1 MDELFGQFAGYQPRK
16 KIASGGIADIYEATD
31 LKTGQKVVL
40 KILKE
45 EWSGNEEIRWK
56 FQLEA
61 TLQTTILN
69 PHIVQVYD
77 ILNTAGHLIMVQ
89 EFVEGISLW
98 HQFKKAKWISEEQR
112 QQIALQLA
120 DGVSAI
126 HHEDIIHCDLKPL
139 NLILESSSGLL
150 KICDFGNAVSLDQ
163 IQDGSWKR
171 SDLIWGSP
179 LYMAPEQCRGEI
191 VSKATD
197 VYAIGIIL
205 YRLYAGQLPLYS
217 EDADAVINMQCS
229 VEPYPPDRLNP
240 EIPGWLNELIQ
251 KAVQKQPHERY
262 PDADALYQALS
273 LGYNMG
279 QGNL

>member
-31 LKTGQKVVL
+31 LKTGRKVVL
-40 KILKE
+40 KILKG

-61 TLQTTILN
+61 SLQTTIFN
-69 PHIVQVYD
+69 PHIVRVYD
-77 ILNTAGHLIMVQ
+77 ILITDGQLIMVQ
-89 EFVEGISLW
+89 EFVEGSSLW
-98 HQFKKAKWISEEQR
+98 HQFKNHKWIAEER
-112 QQIALQLA
+112 RRGLAIQLA

-126 HHEDIIHCDLKPL
+126 HHEDIVHCDLKPL

-179 LYMAPEQCRGEI
+179 LYMAPEQCRGEV

-205 YRLYAGQLPLYS
+205 YRLYAGQLPFYS
-217 EDADAVINMQCS
+217 EDADVVIHMQCS
-229 VEPYPPDRLNP
+229 VEPAPPNHFNP
-240 EIPGWLNELIQ
+240 EIPAWINELIQ
-251 KAVQKQPHERY
+251 KAIQKQPHNRY
-262 PDADALYQALS
+262 PDAEALYQALS
-273 LGYNMG
+273 LGYNMA
-279 QGNL
+279 